1 MPELEFEFNQQDRE
15 LIVSQNP
22 ATLNGFMDYV
32 RLTIYP
38 MEAID
43 NVVVLPDSD
52 KQAIFYS
59 SLSENSFKIN
69 ISPFGEGEVGEL
81 RKKTIGGT
89 DNNDFQIYKNDN
101 DIYIKPNE
109 IFNTFE
115 LPQGDYKIQID
126 FLNQL
131 SPNSIVELDT
141 SQQQQGAGGGDVDE
155 ETNQQTQENIA
166 DVHYQFI
173 IKQISTSRKEIR
185 LKLLNTNITN
195 NSQLIE
201 HITNQLNHGLDKY
214 QFKHFLN
221 IGTGDHI
228 PIMNFT
234 FDRITD
240 GRDNQ
245 SIILKLYEPLPTNIR
260 NLSMVT
266 IEREVLTTQIQE
278 IFYFSDVPDV
288 FFGDGLLPDEQ
299 ENWIN
304 PDDNDI
310 GFQNLNDLAI
320 SSSIG
325 DVEIDT
331 LISSSQYAY
340 PNLNTDYNDFSNH
353 TFFGSAKKKLQNFKT
368 KIETIQSYY
377 SDISSSLSVS
387 SSIQGDSNFVIQKR
401 KNLFDKIT
409 KEIKEFTPYER
420 FLYFDGQQE
429 STASAPGLGKNYA
442 DTVPVTLSGEGI
454 SLGPSDGFNSVYKH
468 SSEKV
473 SGVHNQFV
481 DLFTGKYKVHEKPF
495 FNYSGSIY
503 LSFLMIADS
512 GSALRYINNNKS
524 LNNGLDM
531 FLPQDTKFQNNILNP
546 DMTGS
551 AYQRYIFEASQSYF
565 IPNTT
570 GNDMSDLIE
579 SDFNAG
585 SSKFTILHGNVKTG
599 SYQIKD
605 STGMY
610 PKTVFT
616 QSGVPFFGSILPAG
630 ELFRINYINELSS
643 SLSGYLNLDSQT
655 SGAAVTNAMLTDF
668 SGNDNTGS
676 IEGTPTIS
684 DGYISGKSFLF
695 QSESNEGVRFFSDD
709 DFNYSRDDNFSL
721 SVWAKRFHPNT
732 GSADPGAG
740 TGAQPIFTRGAQ
752 KTSYGID
759 YDFVNNRIRAGVR
772 PDGAIIKA
780 SFTVTDD
787 LLEWNHLVFTFES
800 GSTTGIKLYVNGEL
814 KDTESTTGTGY
825 RVTGSNNFTSSVDSI
840 NTETDVLSI
849 GGNNVLGGSSRYY
862 NGFIQ
867 YPRVYSRTLTASQVN
882 QLYLNPDGIMETKI
896 TDVKV
901 TFNNPTNVLPF
912 DNLYHTSSTEWTTWY
927 NNTLAAAE
935 NFDTNNIHSFENNL
949 PLYIQE
955 SSEFNDM
962 KDFLSLQGEQ
972 YDLIRNHIDSMG
984 TLHKRG
990 YKKTNSPPNNT
1001 LPMLLSNMGWQAI
1014 NPFTGSLTDTLG
1026 SYLTGV
1032 TTIDDIKNNTW
1043 RKTLNNLLYIYKS
1056 KGTKNAV
1063 RGLLNVYGYPPDV
1076 INFDEFGGSTE
1087 ESNPRI
1093 FTNIPPTNTGIDLS
1107 LDTST
1112 GSFSFT
1118 TNRQK
1123 LYNYRINGNNER
1135 VLVAE
1140 HYRNDAPVNTIEFVY
1155 KHVKSTK
1162 DQQLITKAA
1171 HATNDTELF
1180 DLRLVPS
1187 SDGASSSFEFRL
1199 NNSNTGSLEIA
1210 DNAVSMS
1217 TNFIKVSDGQLWNVM
1232 LQRMTSSISG
1242 TGIQEYR
1249 LHTALQEGN
1258 FIKTYNYVTMSVSGG
1273 ITNAYV
1279 TSSDVMTGSEAGRG
1293 YFANQNWP
1301 GTGSYGTAVNLGNL
1315 HFGGR
1320 STPQVAATNP
1330 EMTGSLAEVRGWSSA
1345 LSMSKFRQH
1354 VLNKFSTV
1362 GNTLDS
1368 HKDELVYHFKLNENY
1383 SSGSITS
1390 SGQTLPLVDSS
1401 PTTTYSNFSYTP
1413 AVPGFFTGSNTY
1425 GFDIIDTVKL
1435 TLQDNSQKLNDN
1447 KIIISPEQSAFNN
1460 LNPFKPAV
1468 ESLTK
1473 PVGKKPKVI
1482 TSDRL
1487 EIYRSPQSFVDD
1499 FILDKLSGFNLEKL
1513 YGDPRNYYSQSYG
1526 EFDTFRENFFK
1537 AHPIEVDVNKFIR
1550 AHENM
1555 FNHSI
1560 IEGLKSIVPARS
1572 TFSDKNA
1579 NFGVE
1584 IKPTILEK
1592 QKFEYEEHSIEANP
1606 NTGIGT
1612 IDVES
1617 ITHIPTSTFE
1627 SIKEGV
1633 TSHQLTS
1640 SGTFE
1645 SPKSASIS
1653 VITVESVISD
1663 SSVVSPKSGS
1673 ITSAPSL
1680 SDSSVPTSKDGTIDY
1695 ASTANQSY
1703 TSIHTNWGTSSSDVQ
1718 FINFAADTGSDG
1730 TFNTYH
1736 IDTRFVFHTVGEHEY
1751 YSASMGKSS
1760 NFDDAS
1766 KFYNRLYITDDFH
1779 SSVTYDSK
1787 NFGTGSGVV
1796 TGRMMGKTR
1805 YFFTGSDGNIVLPP
1819 NHINNFSYPF
1829 KERMID
1835 GTQNTNP
1842 GFLNGRYEDYSSASF
1857 YRVKVTGGDNQ
1868 IRIQSGNPGIGSDDK
1883 IIYDDNSGGG
1893 GNL

>member
-1 MPELEFEFNQQDRE
+1 
-15 LIVSQNP
+15 
-22 ATLNGFMDYV
+22 
-32 RLTIYP
+32 
-38 MEAID
+38 
-43 NVVVLPDSD
+43 
-52 KQAIFYS
+52 
-59 SLSENSFKIN
+59 
-69 ISPFGEGEVGEL
+69 
-81 RKKTIGGT
+81 
-89 DNNDFQIYKNDN
+89 
-101 DIYIKPNE
+101 
-109 IFNTFE
+109 
-115 LPQGDYKIQID
+115 
-126 FLNQL
+126 
-131 SPNSIVELDT
+131 
-141 SQQQQGAGGGDVDE
+141 
-155 ETNQQTQENIA
+155 
-166 DVHYQFI
+166 
-173 IKQISTSRKEIR
+173 
-185 LKLLNTNITN
+185 
-195 NSQLIE
+195 
-201 HITNQLNHGLDKY
+201 
-214 QFKHFLN
+214 
-221 IGTGDHI
+221 
-228 PIMNFT
+228 
-234 FDRITD
+234 
-240 GRDNQ
+240 
-245 SIILKLYEPLPTNIR
+245 
-260 NLSMVT
+260 
-266 IEREVLTTQIQE
+266 
-278 IFYFSDVPDV
+278 
-288 FFGDGLLPDEQ
+288 
-299 ENWIN
+299 
-304 PDDNDI
+304 
-310 GFQNLNDLAI
+310 
-320 SSSIG
+320 
-325 DVEIDT
+325 
-331 LISSSQYAY
+331 
-340 PNLNTDYNDFSNH
+340 
-353 TFFGSAKKKLQNFKT
+353 
-368 KIETIQSYY
+368 
-377 SDISSSLSVS
+377 
-387 SSIQGDSNFVIQKR
+387 
-401 KNLFDKIT
+401 
-409 KEIKEFTPYER
+409 
-420 FLYFDGQQE
+420 
-429 STASAPGLGKNYA
+429 
-442 DTVPVTLSGEGI
+442 
-454 SLGPSDGFNSVYKH
+454 
-468 SSEKV
+468 
-473 SGVHNQFV
+473 
-481 DLFTGKYKVHEKPF
+481 
-495 FNYSGSIY
+495 
-503 LSFLMIADS
+503 
-512 GSALRYINNNKS
+512 
-524 LNNGLDM
+524 
-531 FLPQDTKFQNNILNP
+531 
-546 DMTGS
+546 
-551 AYQRYIFEASQSYF
+551 
-565 IPNTT
+565 
-570 GNDMSDLIE
+570 
-579 SDFNAG
+579 
-585 SSKFTILHGNVKTG
+585 
-599 SYQIKD
+599 
-605 STGMY
+605 
-610 PKTVFT
+610 
-616 QSGVPFFGSILPAG
+616 
-630 ELFRINYINELSS
+630 
-643 SLSGYLNLDSQT
+643 
-655 SGAAVTNAMLTDF
+655 
-668 SGNDNTGS
+668 
-676 IEGTPTIS
+676 
-684 DGYISGKSFLF
+684 
-695 QSESNEGVRFFSDD
+695 
-709 DFNYSRDDNFSL
+709 
-721 SVWAKRFHPNT
+721 
-732 GSADPGAG
+732 
-740 TGAQPIFTRGAQ
+740 
-752 KTSYGID
+752 
-759 YDFVNNRIRAGVR
+759 
-772 PDGAIIKA
+772 
-780 SFTVTDD
+780 
-787 LLEWNHLVFTFES
+787 
-800 GSTTGIKLYVNGEL
+800 
-814 KDTESTTGTGY
+814 
-825 RVTGSNNFTSSVDSI
+825 
-840 NTETDVLSI
+840 
-849 GGNNVLGGSSRYY
+849 
-862 NGFIQ
+862 
-867 YPRVYSRTLTASQVN
+867 
-882 QLYLNPDGIMETKI
+882 
-896 TDVKV
+896 
-901 TFNNPTNVLPF
+901 
-912 DNLYHTSSTEWTTWY
+912 
-927 NNTLAAAE
+927 
-935 NFDTNNIHSFENNL
+935 
-949 PLYIQE
+949 
-955 SSEFNDM
+955 
-962 KDFLSLQGEQ
+962 
-972 YDLIRNHIDSMG
+972 
-984 TLHKRG
+984 
-990 YKKTNSPPNNT
+990 
-1001 LPMLLSNMGWQAI
+1001 
-1014 NPFTGSLTDTLG
+1014 
-1026 SYLTGV
+1026 
-1032 TTIDDIKNNTW
+1032 
-1043 RKTLNNLLYIYKS
+1043 
-1056 KGTKNAV
+1056 
-1063 RGLLNVYGYPPDV
+1063 
-1076 INFDEFGGSTE
+1076 
-1087 ESNPRI
+1087 
-1093 FTNIPPTNTGIDLS
+1093 
-1107 LDTST
+1107 
-1112 GSFSFT
+1112 
-1118 TNRQK
+1118 
-1123 LYNYRINGNNER
+1123 
-1135 VLVAE
+1135 
-1140 HYRNDAPVNTIEFVY
+1140 
-1155 KHVKSTK
+1155 
-1162 DQQLITKAA
+1162 
-1171 HATNDTELF
+1171 
-1180 DLRLVPS
+1180 
-1187 SDGASSSFEFRL
+1187 
-1199 NNSNTGSLEIA
+1199 
-1210 DNAVSMS
+1210 
-1217 TNFIKVSDGQLWNVM
+1217 
-1232 LQRMTSSISG
+1232 
-1242 TGIQEYR
+1242 
-1249 LHTALQEGN
+1249 
-1258 FIKTYNYVTMSVSGG
+1258 MSVSGG

-1413 AVPGFFTGSNTY
+1413 TVPGFFTGSNTY